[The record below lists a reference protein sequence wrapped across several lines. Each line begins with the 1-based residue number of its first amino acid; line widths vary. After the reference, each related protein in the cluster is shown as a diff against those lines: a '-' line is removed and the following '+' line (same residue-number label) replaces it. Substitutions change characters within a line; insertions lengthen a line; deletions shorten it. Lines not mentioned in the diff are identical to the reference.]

1 MGATTFV
8 KSSTP
13 KVAVTQAEPH
23 RPLKLRMDVPLFL
36 IIVCMLA
43 FGLVMLYSASWD
55 FAVTHD
61 MPSTSIFVKQLR
73 LMGLGL
79 IAAVVASMIDYHRY
93 QRYILLLMA
102 MTVTLL
108 VLVLVFGRGDTG
120 PARGLFGGS
129 VQPSELSKLVIIL
142 YLSIWLY
149 SKSDQIKSFKM
160 GFIPVIFILGI
171 MGGLILLQPDLS
183 AAATVIVIGGLLFFL
198 AGADWRQI
206 TIAMASTGLLGV
218 IGLKLYSTG
227 ASRLQ
232 DYLAGLK
239 DMTESSYHVMRAMEA
254 VINGGWFGVGIGQAN
269 TKFTGLPFPYTD
281 SIFAVIVEEMGL
293 VGASLVVILFGLLL
307 WRGLTIAK
315 RAPDQLGSLL
325 AAGLTLWIVLEAM
338 LNMAVI
344 IGLFPFAGNAL
355 PFFSAGGSNLVT
367 SLVAIGILMNISK
380 SNIHQEEK
388 EGSAFSA
395 IVDLR
400 RWNGRRRVS
409 RARRASNPVE
419 QD

>member
-8 KSSTP
+8 KSAIPTLP
-13 KVAVTQAEPH
+13 ETEAQPH
-23 RPLKLRMDVPLFL
+23 RPLKLRLDVPLFI

-61 MPSTSIFVKQLR
+61 MPSTSIFFKQVR

-79 IAAVVASMIDYHRY
+79 VLAFIASMIDYHRY
-93 QRYILLLMA
+93 QRYILLIMSV
-102 MTVTLL
+102 TITLL
-108 VLVLVFGRGDTG
+108 FLVLVFGRGEAG
-120 PARGLFGGS
+120 PARGLFSGS

-149 SKSDQIKSFKM
+149 SKREQIRSFKM

-183 AAATVIVIGGLLFFL
+183 AAATVIIIGGLLFFL

-206 TIAMASTGLLGV
+206 IIAMTSTGLFGV

-227 ASRLQ
+227 ASRFQ

-293 VGASLVVILFGLLL
+293 VGAGLVVILFALLL

-325 AAGLTLWIVLEAM
+325 AAGLTIWIVMEAM

-367 SLVAIGILMNISK
+367 SLVAVGILMNISK
-380 SNIHQEEK
+380 SNMNREEK

-409 RARRASNPVE
+409 RTRRASSSDE
-419 QD
+419 QN

>member
-8 KSSTP
+8 KSSIPILPETE
-13 KVAVTQAEPH
+13 AQPH
-23 RPLKLRMDVPLFL
+23 RPLKLRLDVPLFI

-61 MPSTSIFVKQLR
+61 MPSTSIFFKQVR

-79 IAAVVASMIDYHRY
+79 VLAFIASMIDYHRY
-93 QRYILLLMA
+93 QRYILLIMSV
-102 MTVTLL
+102 TITLL
-108 VLVLVFGRGDTG
+108 FLVLVFGRGEAG
-120 PARGLFGGS
+120 PARGLFSGS

-142 YLSIWLY
+142 YLSIWLF
-149 SKSDQIKSFKM
+149 SKREQIRSFKM

-183 AAATVIVIGGLLFFL
+183 AAATVIIIGGLLFFL

-206 TIAMASTGLLGV
+206 IIAMTSTGLFGV

-227 ASRLQ
+227 ASRFQ

-293 VGASLVVILFGLLL
+293 IGAGVVVILFALLL

-325 AAGLTLWIVLEAM
+325 AAGLTIWIVMEAM

-380 SNIHQEEK
+380 SNMNKEEK

-409 RARRASNPVE
+409 RTRRASSSDE
-419 QD
+419 QK

>member
-13 KVAVTQAEPH
+13 KVAGVQATH
-23 RPLKLRMDVPLFL
+23 RPLKLRIDVPLLL
-36 IIVCMLA
+36 ITLAMLT
-43 FGLVMLYSASWD
+43 FGLVMLFSASWD
-55 FAVTHD
+55 ASVTHG
-61 MPSTSIFVKQLR
+61 MPAYSVAWKQARMMVAGIVL
-73 LMGLGL
+73 
-79 IAAVVASMIDYHRY
+79 AAIVSMIDYHRY
-93 QRYILLLMA
+93 KRYVVLIMA
-102 MTVTLL
+102 TTLTLL
-108 VLVLVFGRGDTG
+108 FLVLVFGRAGNG
-120 PARGLFGGS
+120 PARGLFSGS
-129 VQPSELSKLVIIL
+129 VQPSELAKLVIII
-142 YLSIWLY
+142 YLSFWLY
-149 SKSDQIKSFKM
+149 AKKDQIRTFTF
-160 GFIPVIFILGI
+160 GFFPVIGILGI

-183 AAATVIVIGGLLFFL
+183 AAATVIIIGGILFFL

-206 TIAMASTGLLGV
+206 IIAMASAGLIGTV
-218 IGLKLYSTG
+218 GLKLYHTG
-227 ASRLQ
+227 ASRLT

-239 DMTESSYHVMRAMEA
+239 NLTDSSYHVMRAMEA

-281 SIFAVIVEEMGL
+281 SIFAVVVEELGL
-293 VGASLVVILFGLLL
+293 LGGSLVVILFGLLL

-325 AAGLTLWIVLEAM
+325 ASGLTIWIVLEAF

-355 PFFSAGGSNLVT
+355 PLFSSGGSNLVT
-367 SLVAIGILMNISK
+367 TLLAIGILMNIAK
-380 SNIHQEEK
+380 TETTEVEN
-388 EGSAFSA
+388 EGSFSA

-409 RARRASNPVE
+409 RTRRTSSSVE
-419 QD
+419 QN

>member
-1 MGATTFV
+1 MGTTTFV

-13 KVAVTQAEPH
+13 RTVPVEGSVR
-23 RPLKLRMDVPLFL
+23 RPLKMHIDVPLL
-36 IIVCMLA
+36 IIVVCMLA
-43 FGLVMLYSASWD
+43 FGLVMLFSASWD
-55 FAVTHD
+55 FAVIND
-61 MPSTSIFVKQLR
+61 MPAGSIFFKQIR
-73 LMGLGL
+73 LMALG
-79 IAAVVASMIDYHRY
+79 IAAAVVASFIDYHRY
-93 QRYILLLMA
+93 RRYILLIMA
-102 MTVTLL
+102 VNITLL
-108 VLVLVFGRGDTG
+108 VLVLIFGRAGSG

-129 VQPSELSKLVIIL
+129 VQPSELAKLVLIL
-142 YLSIWLY
+142 YLSFWLY
-149 SKSDQIKSFKM
+149 SKREHVKSFTM
-160 GFIPVIFILGI
+160 GFLPVIFILGI
-171 MGGLILLQPDLS
+171 IGALIILQPDLS
-183 AAATVIVIGGLLFFL
+183 AAGTVVIIGGLLFFI

-206 TIAMASTGLLGV
+206 IIAMASSTLFGM

-254 VINGGWFGVGIGQAN
+254 VIHGGWFGVGIGQAS

-281 SIFAVIVEEMGL
+281 SIFAVIVEETGL
-293 VGASLVVILFGLLL
+293 IGASLVVILYGLFL
-307 WRGLTIAK
+307 WRGLTIARK
-315 RAPDQLGSLL
+315 SEDQLGALL
-325 AAGLTLWIVLEAM
+325 AAGLTIWIVLEAM

-355 PFFSAGGSNLVT
+355 PLFSAGGSNLIVT
-367 SLVAIGILMNISK
+367 LVAIGILMNISRTNSHK
-380 SNIHQEEK
+380 EEK

-409 RARRASNPVE
+409 RARRSAGSVE
-419 QD
+419 QS

>member
-1 MGATTFV
+1 
-8 KSSTP
+8 
-13 KVAVTQAEPH
+13 
-23 RPLKLRMDVPLFL
+23 
-36 IIVCMLA
+36 
-43 FGLVMLYSASWD
+43 MLYSASWD

-61 MPSTSIFVKQLR
+61 MPSTSIFFKQVR

-93 QRYILLLMA
+93 QKYILLLMA
-102 MTVTLL
+102 VTITLL
-108 VLVLVFGRGDTG
+108 VLVLVFGSGEAG
-120 PARGLFGGS
+120 PARGLFSGS

-142 YLSIWLY
+142 YLSVWLY
-149 SKSDQIKSFKM
+149 SKREQIKSFKM

-183 AAATVIVIGGLLFFL
+183 AAATVIVIGGLLFFI

-206 TIAMASTGLLGV
+206 TIAMASTGLFGV

-227 ASRLQ
+227 ASRFQ
-232 DYLAGLK
+232 DYIAGLK

-293 VGASLVVILFGLLL
+293 IGASLVVILFGLLL

-409 RARRASNPVE
+409 RARRASSPVE

>member
-8 KSSTP
+8 KSSIPTLP
-13 KVAVTQAEPH
+13 ETDAQPR
-23 RPLKLRMDVPLFL
+23 RPLKLRLDVPLFI

-55 FAVTHD
+55 FAITHD
-61 MPSTSIFVKQLR
+61 MPSTSIFFKQLR

-79 IAAVVASMIDYHRY
+79 VLAFIASMIDYHRY
-93 QRYILLLMA
+93 QRYILLIMA
-102 MTVTLL
+102 VTITLL
-108 VLVLVFGRGDTG
+108 FLVLVFGRGEAG
-120 PARGLFGGS
+120 PARGLFNGS
-129 VQPSELSKLVIIL
+129 VQPSELSKLVIII
-142 YLSIWLY
+142 YLSIWLF
-149 SKSDQIKSFKM
+149 SKRDQIRSFKM
-160 GFIPVIFILGI
+160 GFVPVIFILGI

-183 AAATVIVIGGLLFFL
+183 AAATVIIIGGLLFFL

-206 TIAMASTGLLGV
+206 IIAMASTGLFGV

-227 ASRLQ
+227 ASRFQ

-254 VINGGWFGVGIGQAN
+254 VINGGWFGVGIGKAN

-293 VGASLVVILFGLLL
+293 IGAGAVVVLFALLL

-325 AAGLTLWIVLEAM
+325 AAGLTIWIVMEAM

-380 SNIHQEEK
+380 SNMTKEDK

-409 RARRASNPVE
+409 RARRASSSDKQN
-419 QD
+419 